1 MKLLELKLPNIGK
14 GYFKESFLV
23 KHERKLELGNHI
35 VKYFFLKDRI
45 ARILLTLLGGEILLF
60 KHLKAPSCG
69 VIIFTR
75 LSLLLLTSQQI
86 TQAQFTCNKIFF
98 TIRTLNYCKVANRN
112 RNMCYSLDNQLLG
125 GVAKWDMLLDE
136 KGFNLGG
143 VNIQDYTYIAWE
155 LLFSKI
161 FCCKWTRHKL
171 SVVM

>member
-1 MKLLELKLPNIGK
+1 MTSNQKQKLFKGEILKLLELKLPNIGK

-112 RNMCYSLDNQLLG
+112 MGYSTSRG
-125 GVAKWDMLLDE
+125 CHKMRRVTKWE
-136 KGFNLGG
+136 YCTEGFQFRG
-143 VNIQDYTYIAWE
+143 
-155 LLFSKI
+155 
-161 FCCKWTRHKL
+161 C
-171 SVVM
+171 

>member
-1 MKLLELKLPNIGK
+1 MKLLELKLLNIEEGPFQRK
-14 GYFKESFLV
+14 FSC

-98 TIRTLNYCKVANRN
+98 TIRTVNYCKVANRN
-112 RNMCYSLDNQLLG
+112 MCYSLENQLLG
-125 GVAKWDMLLDE
+125 GDTQWDMLLNE
-136 KGFNLGG
+136 GTIQKGFYLENHDLGPWG
-143 VNIQDYTYIAWE
+143 
-155 LLFSKI
+155 
-161 FCCKWTRHKL
+161 C
-171 SVVM
+171 